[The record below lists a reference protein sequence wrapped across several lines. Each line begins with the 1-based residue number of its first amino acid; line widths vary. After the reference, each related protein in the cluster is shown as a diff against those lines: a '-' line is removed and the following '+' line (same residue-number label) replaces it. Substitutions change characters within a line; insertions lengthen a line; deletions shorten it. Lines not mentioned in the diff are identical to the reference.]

1 MKSLSARLEK
11 RIKPSREEGLN
22 VMEMV
27 REEEELMSGGNRRCD
42 VRLNDGIVT
51 FSSEREKKQL

>member
-1 MKSLSARLEK
+1 
-11 RIKPSREEGLN
+11 
-22 VMEMV
+22 MEMV